1 MLLGDKTVLHV
12 DSKRI
17 KREKAERQKMIIYAI
32 DDESN
37 ALEYITRKI
46 KAAEPNAE
54 IRGFNNAA
62 EAIEAAKREPFD
74 VAFMDIQMPG
84 ITGIELAKKFK
95 KINPKSNMIFVT
107 GYSEYTMEAFNVDA
121 SGYLLKPATKD
132 QVRHALDNLRYPL
145 VVESGPNVCAQCFG
159 DFELFVNGTP
169 VHFKYNKSK
178 EVIAFLV
185 DRKGAQ
191 CSNQEVI
198 INLWEDDEDHSAYYR
213 SLMKDIQDTFK
224 ELGIEEIFDR
234 QRAGA
239 SIIPGKIRC
248 DYYDYLA
255 GRPEGI
261 NAYKGEYM
269 MQYSWAEETGAVLFD
284 EM

>member
-1 MLLGDKTVLHV
+1 
-12 DSKRI
+12 
-17 KREKAERQKMIIYAI
+17 MIIYAI
-32 DDESN
+32 DDEEN

-46 KAAEPNAE
+46 KAAESSAE
-54 IRGFNNAA
+54 VFGFTSAQ
-62 EAIEAAKREPFD
+62 EALEAAAKQPFD

-95 KINPKSNMIFVT
+95 KLNPKANMVFVT
-107 GYSEYTMEAFNVDA
+107 GYSEYTMDAFSLDA

-145 VVESGPNVCAQCFG
+145 SVEGGPSVCAQCFG

-185 DRKGAQ
+185 DRRGAQ
-191 CSNQEVI
+191 CSNNEVI
-198 INLWEDDEDHSAYYR
+198 VNLWEDDDDHSAYYR
-213 SLMKDIQDTFK
+213 SLMKDIQDTLK
-224 ELGIEEIFDR
+224 ELGVDDIFDR

-239 SIIPGKIRC
+239 SILTDKIRC

-255 GRPEGI
+255 GKPEGI

-269 MQYSWAEETGAVLFD
+269 QQYSWADETGTVLYNEVF
-284 EM
+284 

>member
-1 MLLGDKTVLHV
+1 
-12 DSKRI
+12 
-17 KREKAERQKMIIYAI
+17 MIIYAI
-32 DDESN
+32 DDEEN
-37 ALEYITRKI
+37 ALEYIIRKI
-46 KAAEPNAE
+46 KAAEPSAE
-54 IRGFNNAA
+54 VMGFNSAP
-62 EAIEAAKREPFD
+62 EALESAKTKPFD

-95 KINPKSNMIFVT
+95 KINPKANMIFVT
-107 GYSEYTMEAFNVDA
+107 GYSEYTMDAFSVDA

-145 VVESGPNVCAQCFG
+145 TVAGGPKVCAQCFG
-159 DFELFVNGTP
+159 DFEFFVNGVP

-191 CSNQEVI
+191 CSNDEVI
-198 INLWEDDEDHSAYYR
+198 INLWEDDDDHSAYYR

-224 ELGIEEIFDR
+224 ELGIEDVFDR

-239 SIIPGKIRC
+239 SIIADKIRC
-248 DYYDYLA
+248 DYFDYIA
-255 GRPEGI
+255 GKPEGI

-269 MQYSWAEETGAVLFD
+269 RQYSWAEETGAVLYD